1 MANVSLFDLKEKLFS
16 FDTEIKTINEWLA
29 EKAADPTVPMS
40 DIKAK
45 QDSLAD
51 LTERRSILQ
60 KQHDNLEEQQR
71 NAVALQ
77 KGSGNGMTEKDV
89 LLKNK
94 AAFYRAVAL
103 GDKSRIEKAFDSLSS
118 GTEKG
123 YAGLGAIP
131 ANSADL
137 GSGSHLLP
145 TNLSRE
151 IITEP
156 YDENSLRGVEQTS
169 MIAGLEEP
177 RVEFEIDEDELL
189 EDVIDAET
197 AKEIEV
203 SSDVVTYGRY
213 KTKLR
218 IKIADTVVY
227 GSDTNIVDE
236 VENALRSAMA
246 RKEKLRA
253 FARSAD
259 DDHKH
264 MSFYMVGIKGITGAN
279 IVSAIIAAIGD
290 LPDIFRANAKVV
302 MRAVDWFSYVQTM
315 VNGADTLYGKKPED
329 VIGVP
334 VIFNDRAVIPIVGDF
349 KYAKQNYDPGA
360 ILDSDKDIDA
370 GMFKFVLTAWG
381 DHQIKLKSAF
391 RLATTSVA
399 LIGGVAK
406 SESDKHL
413 AGEKLK
419 ASPVFNTDDGS
430 KPTSGVTY
438 LWQHLSNNVW
448 TDCTNSYTGYNT
460 DELTTTDNQ
469 DEGVTFRCKITY
481 NSVSAFTNAIKMA

>member
-1 MANVSLFDLKEKLFS
+1 
-16 FDTEIKTINEWLA
+16 
-29 EKAADPTVPMS
+29 
-40 DIKAK
+40 
-45 QDSLAD
+45 
-51 LTERRSILQ
+51 
-60 KQHDNLEEQQR
+60 
-71 NAVALQ
+71 
-77 KGSGNGMTEKDV
+77 
-89 LLKNK
+89 
-94 AAFYRAVAL
+94 
-103 GDKSRIEKAFDSLSS
+103 
-118 GTEKG
+118 
-123 YAGLGAIP
+123 
-131 ANSADL
+131 
-137 GSGSHLLP
+137 
-145 TNLSRE
+145 
-151 IITEP
+151 
-156 YDENSLRGVEQTS
+156 
-169 MIAGLEEP
+169 
-177 RVEFEIDEDELL
+177 
-189 EDVIDAET
+189 
-197 AKEIEV
+197 
-203 SSDVVTYGRY
+203 
-213 KTKLR
+213 
-218 IKIADTVVY
+218 
-227 GSDTNIVDE
+227 
-236 VENALRSAMA
+236 
-246 RKEKLRA
+246 
-253 FARSAD
+253 
-259 DDHKH
+259 
-264 MSFYMVGIKGITGAN
+264 MVGIKGITGAN

-315 VNGADTLYGKKPED
+315 ANGADTLYGKKPED

-360 ILDSDKDIDA
+360 ILDSDKDIDT

-381 DHQIKLKSAF
+381 DHRIKLKSAF